1 MQQAVCYLLH
11 MIIYIRTEHREDYM
25 IEEIFTRRSV
35 RKYIKKEVSRE
46 IVIDIL
52 NAGIAA
58 PSAKNRQPWKF
69 IVVEGDEKER
79 MLSAMQKGIGKESK
93 GQGILKQ
100 SSQYI
105 KSAEHTLQ
113 IMRQAPVIIFI
124 LDTQG
129 KSIYQSLTVED
140 KVYERANIQS
150 IGAAIQNM
158 SLEAVNLGLGSL
170 WICDIFFAYDDLNL
184 WLNTN
189 GEMVAVLALGY
200 ADENPPAR
208 SRNSICEVTEWRA
221 DK

>member
-1 MQQAVCYLLH
+1 
-11 MIIYIRTEHREDYM
+11 M
-25 IEEIFTRRSV
+25 IEEIYTRRSI
-35 RKYIKKEVSRE
+35 RKFSKKEVNKE
-46 IVIDIL
+46 IIIDIL

-79 MLSAMQKGIGKESK
+79 MLSALQKGIDKEGK

-105 KSAEHTLQ
+105 KSAEYTLQ
-113 IMRQAPVIIFI
+113 IMRQAPVVIFI

-129 KSIYQSLTVED
+129 RSLYQALSVED

-158 SLEAVNLGLGSL
+158 SLEAVRLGIGSL

-184 WLNTN
+184 WLDTN
-189 GEMVAVLALGY
+189 GEMVAALALGY
-200 ADENPPAR
+200 ADENPSAR
-208 SRNSICEVTEWRA
+208 PRNSICEVTEWRA
-221 DK
+221 